1 MLTGVTWGCAV
12 SAPAYDE
19 HAIGRQAGGGE
30 AATAAECLQCGSTY
44 AADPGWRRTTRLQS
58 AVAEAAALTGAAGAA
73 RGGDKQPP
81 SQRQSMVARAL
92 SPDTLAEA
100 QHAKQNEEDCDRAE
114 CEGVLNPPLQRW
126 ADAKTDEWWS
136 GRRSDLGP
144 EPPFYSYSAQPRAP
158 TSTGRGSQRL
168 PSAATAAE
176 IDARTGLPIHT
187 MRNIHAMSSPNPP
200 PPYRKRTEGATT
212 VTAYAGAARPIRTA
226 PPPTAATKDAPT
238 ERAELLRWAGE
249 LGVGGG
255 LDGSDDPLGTAGETD
270 LSRRLRRDVRARASE
285 TLDLGRLRTALGWV
299 AEFKVDTRREPLFKP
314 LQCEGDMPA
323 LRYNQSTLDSLAEY
337 IRQRGSKRRGN
348 RAGALVSSD
357 AISSYTGV
365 VRLLCGAE
373 AGYAVTSKAVNVT
386 APAALKRM
394 RQVDGPPGERTLQRG
409 MRAHM
414 MRTLA
419 ERGFDRTSARGQV
432 RWAAAL
438 LSHNLLLRG
447 GELGVV
453 DGKPFDTERDLT
465 VGSIEFK
472 QPCAESGGHPWLV
485 VDTVSVKDVSARHH
499 ICPLPVRRRQI
510 GGTLGNDP
518 MCAYDAMVLLLRQRL
533 GRTPPACGRVE
544 GAEALMPLFTRA
556 PRRGSTNEWRTSDT
570 NKLAQDMAASLGLDV
585 SEFGGKS
592 FRIAGATDLAAA
604 FGVAK
609 AELLIKQ
616 RGRWQSDVQHVYE
629 RALAEE
635 HLGASAAI
643 GEAAGR
649 ELEALCPGW
658 AQPATFR

>member
-19 HAIGRQAGGGE
+19 HAVSRQAGGGK

-187 MRNIHAMSSPNPP
+187 MRNIHAMDSPNPP
-200 PPYRKRTEGATT
+200 PPYRKRTANP
-212 VTAYAGAARPIRTA
+212 APPAPRRTA
-226 PPPTAATKDAPT
+226 PPPTAAGSNSGAS
-238 ERAELLRWAGE
+238 RADLLRWAAE
-249 LGVGGG
+249 LGIAGD
-255 LDGSDDPLGTAGETD
+255 LDDGDDPLSAAGESA
-270 LSRRLRRDVRARASE
+270 LSRRLRADVRTRASE
-285 TLDLGRLRTALGWV
+285 TLDLGRLRTALGW
-299 AEFKVDTRREPLFKP
+299 ADDFKAATQRVPLFRP
-314 LQCEGDMPA
+314 LSFEGDLASM
-323 LRYNQSTLDSLAEY
+323 RYNQATLDALAEY
-337 IRQRGSKRRGN
+337 IRQQGSKQRG
-348 RAGALVSSD
+348 RGATSLVSSD
-357 AISSYTGV
+357 TIQSYIGV
-365 VRLLCGAE
+365 LRILRGAE

-394 RQVDGPPGERTLQRG
+394 RQVDTPAGERVLERA
-409 MRAHM
+409 MRASM
-414 MRTLA
+414 LRQLA
-419 ERGFDRTSARGQV
+419 ESSFDRTSPLGTM

-438 LSHNLLLRG
+438 LAHNMVLRG
-447 GELGVV
+447 GEIGVV
-453 DGKPFDTERDLT
+453 TKVAFDSARDIVL
-465 VGSIEFK
+465 GSVDIRE
-472 QPCAESGGHPWLV
+472 PCAESDGCRWMTIDITAIKDG
-485 VDTVSVKDVSARHH
+485 DARNRTVPM
-499 ICPLPVRRRQI
+499 PLRRRSNV
-510 GGTLGNDP
+510 GALGADP
-518 MCAYDAMVLLLRQRL
+518 MCTYDAVLTLMRQHL
-533 GRTPPACGRVE
+533 GQTPVAGRVS
-544 GAEALMPLFTRA
+544 GAAALRPMFTRRWPA
-556 PRRGSTNEWRTSDT
+556 PPHARSNEWRTIET
-570 NKLAQDMAASLGLDV
+570 NELAKEMAAALGLDA

-592 FRIAGATDLAAA
+592 FRIGGATDIAATVGMEA
-604 FGVAK
+604 
-609 AELLIKQ
+609 AERLLKE
-616 RGRWQSDVQHVYE
+616 RGRWKSDVAFIYK
-629 RALAEE
+629 RALMTD
-635 HLGASAAI
+635 HLRLSAGMAD
-643 GEAAGR
+643 AQGR
-649 ELEALCPGW
+649 DLEAMCAGW
-658 AQPATFR
+658 SQPSTFR